1 MMRKGNGDDEVP
13 ESVNVLKS
21 RRRDPFSLICL
32 RTPACLSHIAP
43 PPEVRSYKSV
53 ASFCWLAD
61 FRYRAAS
68 AALFTLDVVCV
79 ENVSRSGWA
88 PPTDRR
94 NEDLISLNY
103 YR

>member
-21 RRRDPFSLICL
+21 RRRDPFAYICL
-32 RTPACLSHIAP
+32 RTPGCLSHIAP

-68 AALFTLDVVCV
+68 AALFTLLCV
-79 ENVSRSGWA
+79 LRM
-88 PPTDRR
+88 
-94 NEDLISLNY
+94 SLDQGGP
-103 YR
+103 RPRIGETKILSV